1 MILTMYREDSVD
13 GATLSKLYHGGDY
26 ICDILEDV
34 VREEKGIPV
43 AVWKVHGKT
52 AIPAGTYEIT
62 LENSAR
68 FGPNTMTLKD
78 VEGFEYIRIHGGNT
92 AENTE
97 GCLLTGSRNSSNT
110 VAKSQI
116 ALANLKQLVVNAM
129 VRDERV
135 WIEICP
141 PLALA

>member
-52 AIPAGTYEIT
+52 AIP
-62 LENSAR
+62 AR